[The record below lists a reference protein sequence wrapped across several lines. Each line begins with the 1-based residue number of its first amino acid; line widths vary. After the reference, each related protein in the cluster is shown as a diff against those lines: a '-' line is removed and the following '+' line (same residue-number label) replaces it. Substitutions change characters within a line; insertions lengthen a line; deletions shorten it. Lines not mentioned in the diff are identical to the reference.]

1 MALGIPVPRFNL
13 FVLGEDRSGRMTAT
27 LQFLRDRVSHR
38 PTPSDWIYL
47 NNFHSPNRPRP
58 YRLPAGAGRA
68 FRSRMAALVPE
79 LRESLTRAFGADDYQ
94 AHIRSEGARVQNPL
108 RNEMEALRTEARER
122 GLDIVQRQQGPAVAA
137 IGPDGQPVSLDA
149 APVELRAKMAAAAID
164 RKRVV

>member
-1 MALGIPVPRFNL
+1 MALGIPDPRFNL

-68 FRSRMAALVPE
+68 FRRRIAALVPA
-79 LRESLTRAFGADDYQ
+79 LRTSLTSTSGADAKQ
-94 AHIRSEGARVQNPL
+94 AHIRS
-108 RNEMEALRTEARER
+108 
-122 GLDIVQRQQGPAVAA
+122 PAA
-137 IGPDGQPVSLDA
+137 
-149 APVELRAKMAAAAID
+149 M
-164 RKRVV
+164 